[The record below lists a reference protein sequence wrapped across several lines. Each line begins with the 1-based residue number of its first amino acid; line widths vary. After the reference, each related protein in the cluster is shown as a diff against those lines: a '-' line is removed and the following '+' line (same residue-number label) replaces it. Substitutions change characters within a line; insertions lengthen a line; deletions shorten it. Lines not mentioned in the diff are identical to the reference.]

1 MRNLCPSGSSIAR
14 APRII
19 EVHIVSSQL
28 LLLFLQL
35 TKLVLRI
42 VRMVE
47 SARREAKTMVF

>member
-1 MRNLCPSGSSIAR
+1 MRNLCPSGSSIAP
-14 APRII
+14 APRIT
-19 EVHIVSSQL
+19 EVSFVSSQL